1 MLNHA
6 AVLVAEDEPII
17 ALDLG
22 FAIEDAGGEVIG
34 PASSVEHA
42 LTLLGSHSVA
52 GAILDVNLIDRDIS
66 PVVEW
71 LIERRVPFILQSGV
85 GLPPKLA
92 ARFPDLTVHIKP
104 ITAVRLVEDLEALI
118 VERQKLVL
126 RGLG

>member
-1 MLNHA
+1 MLNYA

-17 ALDLG
+17 ALDLE

-66 PVVEW
+66 PVVEC

-92 ARFPDLTVHIKP
+92 ARFPDLKVHIKP
-104 ITAVRLVEDLEALI
+104 IIAVRLIEDLEALI
-118 VERQKLVL
+118 VERQKLVQ